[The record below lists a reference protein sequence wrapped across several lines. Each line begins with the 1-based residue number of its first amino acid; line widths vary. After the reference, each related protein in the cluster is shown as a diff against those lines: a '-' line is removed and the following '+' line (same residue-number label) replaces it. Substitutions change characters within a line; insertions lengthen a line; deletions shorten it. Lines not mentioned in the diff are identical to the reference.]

1 MNLDSSFCFFKPSL
15 EIFRFAMT
23 PLNSS
28 PRLLSFCF
36 KLVLVLLLAYLLV
49 SGFYMWMIGGTAIYV
64 SSAVLLAITAYT
76 FKIGKYQKL
85 CSVLN
90 VLMSAAALYFST
102 AHLFFSPVQFFI
114 FLPALFFA
122 VLAFIS
128 QNKTRS
134 LYKLLI
140 FISLLIWCSIHFT
153 QLEQLKAYYKTQH
166 TGESWQQFGAL

>member
-1 MNLDSSFCFFKPSL
+1 
-15 EIFRFAMT
+15 MT

-28 PRLLSFCF
+28 SRLLSFCF
-36 KLVLVLLLAYLLV
+36 KLGLVVLLAYLLV

-64 SSAVLLAITAYT
+64 SSAVLLALTAYA
-76 FKIGKYQKL
+76 FKLGKYQKL

-102 AHLFFSPVQFFI
+102 AHLFFSSIQFFI
-114 FLPALFFA
+114 FLPALLL
-122 VLAFIS
+122 VLLAFARLE
-128 QNKTRS
+128 KVRRS
-134 LYKLLI
+134 SKALI
-140 FISLLIWCSIHFT
+140 LISLLIWCSIHFT

>member
-1 MNLDSSFCFFKPSL
+1 
-15 EIFRFAMT
+15 MT

-28 PRLLSFCF
+28 SRLLSFCF

-64 SSAVLLAITAYT
+64 SSALLLAITAYS
-76 FKIGKYQKL
+76 FKLGKYQKL

-90 VLMSAAALYFST
+90 LPISAVALYFST

-114 FLPALFFA
+114 FLPALFF
-122 VLAFIS
+122 VLLAFARLE
-128 QNKTRS
+128 KVRS
-134 LYKLLI
+134 LSKILI
-140 FISLLIWCSIHFT
+140 FISLLIWSGIHFK
-153 QLEQLKAYYKTQH
+153 QLEQLKAYYKTLH